1 MMGSQTIALPYR
13 YITWRMIEFQMD
25 SFKLALRLF
34 PGDLNRAVIFF
45 LVARMSCAEWVVGNR
60 IARPDCPTPFSINAL
75 AASLSRP
82 FETVR
87 RHVAGMID
95 DGICARV
102 KGGVVLAPTMA
113 RQRDV
118 IEYYQD
124 TAGLLVRLA
133 DRLADGGVPLPPA
146 EGAADNPLAL
156 IINAALDVCLVAL
169 ENNDHTH
176 WFELALHGALIYENG
191 RDIMGTPALAREYGN
206 TVLPDELRR
215 PVKIRALSQDYGI
228 PYATV
233 RRHVDTMMVAGAM
246 LKQRSGYILNTQWT
260 GRDVRIEQSDR
271 TVDYLMRQFRGLAA
285 AGVELAGEATTIRCT
300 K

>member
-1 MMGSQTIALPYR
+1 MGSQTIALPYR

-34 PGDLNRAVIFF
+34 PGDLHRAVIFF
-45 LVARMSCAEWVVGNR
+45 LVARMSCADWVRSGR
-60 IARPDCPTPFSINAL
+60 IAAPDCPTPFSINAL

-95 DGICARV
+95 DGICIRAG
-102 KGGVVLAPTMA
+102 GGVALAPISA
-113 RQRDV
+113 REGD
-118 IEYYQD
+118 IIDYYHD
-124 TAGLLVRLA
+124 TAGLLLRLA
-133 DRLADGGVPLPPA
+133 DRLTDGGVPLPRA
-146 EGAADNPLAL
+146 EFVSDNEAEL
-156 IINAALDVCLVAL
+156 IVNAALDICLVAL
-169 ENNDHTH
+169 ENNEHTH

-233 RRHVDTMMVAGAM
+233 RRHVDTMMATGAL

-260 GRDVRIEQSDR
+260 GRDDRIEQSNR
-271 TVDYLMRQFRGLAA
+271 TVDYLLRQFRTLAA
-285 AGVELAGEATTIRCT
+285 AGVQLQRQAAMTRN
-300 K
+300 